1 MRKDDSVQVDGVGR
15 APAPVAGATI
25 DPEELE
31 RKLSVVKNRW
41 DRVLYLVGC
50 HAEGMVGDTV
60 VSGVP
65 DVPGDTVF
73 EKKLYFEKHHD
84 DLLDLVGREPRGL
97 FKGANFIVPA
107 TDPEAAYGY
116 IIGEPT
122 EYPVMSGSNTMCVAT
137 VLLET
142 GLCEMVEP
150 VTELTLESGAG
161 LIRLRCECRD
171 GKVTSVSFLN
181 QPAFP
186 YHLDA
191 HIELEGHGSLKVDV
205 AWGGMCYVFADAA
218 DFGFALTGDE
228 ARDLAAVGQRV
239 KAAAAEQLQAVHPLE
254 SRFAG
259 ITQTQIVGPLRTEDG
274 VLTSRNAVVCSPGFV
289 DRSPCGTGTSAR
301 LSLLHARG
309 QIGVGEPFAHES
321 IIDGRFIGTIE
332 QTTTVGEYAAVV
344 PRVAGQAWITSVQQ
358 IGADRTDPYPT
369 GFTLNDLDID
379 ALTGAHDRENPAA
392 ANRVG

>member
-1 MRKDDSVQVDGVGR
+1 VRGDDPVQVDGVAR
-15 APAPVAGATI
+15 AARADAGSAI
-25 DPEELE
+25 DPETLE
-31 RKLSVVKNRW
+31 RKLSVVKRRW

-65 DVPGDTVF
+65 DVPGNTVF

-107 TDPEAAYGY
+107 CDPDAAYGY

-142 GLCEMVEP
+142 GLCEMTEP

-161 LIRLRCECRD
+161 LIQLRCECRD

-186 YHLDA
+186 YHLGA
-191 HIELEGHGSLKVDV
+191 QIELEGHGTLTVDV

-218 DFGFALTGDE
+218 EFGFALTGDE

-239 KAAAAEQLQAVHPLE
+239 KAAAAEQLEAVHPLE
-254 SRFAG
+254 PRFAG

-309 QIGVGEPFAHES
+309 QIGVGEPFVHES
-321 IIDGRFIGTIE
+321 IIDGRFTGTIE
-332 QTTTVGEYAAVV
+332 QTTTVGDYAAVV

-358 IGADRTDPYPT
+358 IGADRTDPFPT

-379 ALTGAHDRENPAA
+379 ALTGARDTETATGANP
-392 ANRVG
+392 VG

>member
-1 MRKDDSVQVDGVGR
+1 MGNDGPIQVDGVGTVT
-15 APAPVAGATI
+15 AANTVSTLDG
-25 DPEELE
+25 DQLE
-31 RKLSVVKNRW
+31 RRLSTLKRRW

-60 VSGVP
+60 IAGVP

-107 TDPEAAYGY
+107 CHPDAAYGY

-142 GLCEMVEP
+142 GLCEMTEP

-161 LIRLRCECRD
+161 LIHLRCECRD

-191 HIELEGHGSLKVDV
+191 HIELEGHGTLTVDV
-205 AWGGMCYVFADAA
+205 AWGGMCYVFANAA

-239 KAAAAEQLQAVHPLE
+239 KAAAAEQLDAVHPLE

-309 QIGVGEPFAHES
+309 QIAVGEPFIHES
-321 IIDGRFIGTIE
+321 ILDGRFVGTIE
-332 QTTTVGEYAAVV
+332 ETTTVGEYQAVV

-358 IGADRTDPYPT
+358 IGADRTDPFPT

-379 ALTGAHDRENPAA
+379 ALTGARDTEPHGARTA
-392 ANRVG
+392 

>member
-1 MRKDDSVQVDGVGR
+1 VGNDGPVQVDGVGR
-15 APAPVAGATI
+15 VTAANTASTLDG
-25 DPEELE
+25 DQLE
-31 RKLSVVKNRW
+31 RRLSTLKRRW

-60 VSGVP
+60 IAGVP

-107 TDPEAAYGY
+107 CHPDAAYGY

-142 GLCEMVEP
+142 GLCEMTEP

-161 LIRLRCECRD
+161 LIHLRCECRD

-191 HIELEGHGSLKVDV
+191 HIELEGHGTLTVDV
-205 AWGGMCYVFADAA
+205 AWGGMCYVFANAA

-239 KAAAAEQLQAVHPLE
+239 KAAAAEQLDAVHPLE
-254 SRFAG
+254 PRFAG

-274 VLTSRNAVVCSPGFV
+274 VLTSRNGVVCSPGFV

-309 QIGVGEPFAHES
+309 QIGVGEPFVHES
-321 IIDGRFIGTIE
+321 IIDGRFVGTIE
-332 QTTTVGEYAAVV
+332 QTTTVGDYRAVV

-358 IGADRTDPYPT
+358 IGADRTDPFPT

-379 ALTGAHDRENPAA
+379 ALTGARDTAPHAA
-392 ANRVG
+392 RTA

>member
-1 MRKDDSVQVDGVGR
+1 MGNDDPVQVDGIGGVVTTDAVSAVDR
-15 APAPVAGATI
+15 DA
-25 DPEELE
+25 LE
-31 RKLSVVKNRW
+31 RRLSTLKRRW
-41 DRVLYLVGC
+41 DRVMYLVGC

-107 TDPEAAYGY
+107 CHPDAAYGY

-142 GLCEMVEP
+142 GLCEMTEP

-161 LIRLRCECRD
+161 LIHLRCECRD

-181 QPAFP
+181 QPAFA

-191 HIELEGHGSLKVDV
+191 QIELEGHGTLTVDV
-205 AWGGMCYVFADAA
+205 AWGGMCYVFANAA

-239 KAAAAEQLQAVHPLE
+239 KAAAAEQLDAVHPLE

-309 QIGVGEPFAHES
+309 QIGVGEPFVHES
-321 IIDGRFIGTIE
+321 ILDGRFVGTIE
-332 QTTTVGEYAAVV
+332 TTTTVGDYQAVV

-358 IGADRTDPYPT
+358 IGADRTDPFPT

-379 ALTGAHDRENPAA
+379 ALTGARDTEPRPVRA
-392 ANRVG
+392 V